1 GFGGCDAHLILEEF
15 NAPYHGSLAAS
26 SNGQL
31 APRAKIAVVGISS
44 LIPVPGV
51 SGRFNPADVRLPAK
65 VRILPDVADHM
76 DRSHILAVRAAEPLV
91 SALSKAWDKV
101 RTETGIIIG
110 FSGKTRR
117 GIDASLRVYFDHLQR
132 RLTELQAAGVAD
144 VESFERVRA
153 DLVAAIKRI
162 PASGPYSLPGLMPN
176 VMAGRVA
183 NAFNITGP
191 NMV

>member
-51 SGRFNPADVRLPAK
+51 SGRFNPADVRLPPK

-76 DRSHILAVRAAEPLV
+76 DRSHILAVRAAEPIV
-91 SALSKAWDKV
+91 SALSSAWEHL
-101 RTETGIIIG
+101 RAETGIIIG

-117 GIDASLRVYFDHLQR
+117 GIDASLRVYLDHLER
-132 RLTELQAAGVAD
+132 KLAEVQAAGVAHAAM
-144 VESFERVRA
+144 F
-153 DLVAAIKRI
+153 DL
-162 PASGPYSLPGLMPN
+162 
-176 VMAGRVA
+176 
-183 NAFNITGP
+183 
-191 NMV
+191 